1 MMALSIIL
9 YSGRSLPQK
18 QSQRSSDPGV
28 VSLHSQKKA
37 KLLGEIMSEGIR
49 LF

>member
-1 MMALSIIL
+1 MALSINL

-18 QSQRSSDPGV
+18 QSQRSSDLGV
-28 VSLHSQKKA
+28 VSLHGQEKA
-37 KLLGEIMSEGIR
+37 KLLGGIMSEGIR